1 MFLDFYA
8 GGVGGIDQVSYYD
21 RGIACGLTDL
31 IEAHKWFN
39 LAAMNGDDRAA
50 SARTDIALEM
60 SAREIT
66 EAQRRARAFI
76 SSQAIPMAA

>member
-8 GGVGGIDQVSYYD
+8 GGVGGTDQLCFYD
-21 RGIACGLTDL
+21 RGIACGLSDL

-39 LAAMNGDDRAA
+39 LAAMSGDDRAA
-50 SARTDIALEM
+50 AARAEIAMEM
-60 SAREIT
+60 TAREVV

-76 SSQAIPMAA
+76 AQNTRLAA

>member
-8 GGVGGIDQVSYYD
+8 GGVGGTDQLCFYD
-21 RGIACGLTDL
+21 RGIACGLSDL

-39 LAAMNGDDRAA
+39 LAAMLGDDRAA
-50 SARTDIALEM
+50 AARAEIAVEM
-60 SAREIT
+60 TAREVV

-76 SSQAIPMAA
+76 AENTRLAA

>member
-8 GGVGGIDQVSYYD
+8 GGVGGADQLCFYD
-21 RGIACGLTDL
+21 RGIACGLSDL

-39 LAAMNGDDRAA
+39 LAAMSGDDRAVA
-50 SARTDIALEM
+50 ARAEIAMEM
-60 SAREIT
+60 TAREVV

-76 SSQAIPMAA
+76 ASQTRMAA

>member
-8 GGVGGIDQVSYYD
+8 GGVGGTDQLCFYD
-21 RGIACGLTDL
+21 RGIACGLSDL

-39 LAAMNGDDRAA
+39 LAAMSGDDRAA
-50 SARTDIALEM
+50 AARAEIAMEM
-60 SAREIT
+60 SAREVV

-76 SSQAIPMAA
+76 AQNTRLAA

>member
-8 GGVGGIDQVSYYD
+8 GGVGGNDQLCFYD
-21 RGIACGLTDL
+21 RGVACGLSDL

-39 LAAMNGDDRAA
+39 LAAMTGDDRAA
-50 SARTDIALEM
+50 AARAEIAMEM
-60 SAREIT
+60 SAREVA

-76 SSQAIPMAA
+76 AQNNRLAA

>member
-8 GGVGGIDQVSYYD
+8 GGVGGTDQLCFYD
-21 RGIACGLTDL
+21 RGIACGLSDL

-39 LAAMNGDDRAA
+39 LAAMSGDDRAPA
-50 SARTDIALEM
+50 ARAEIAIEM
-60 SAREIT
+60 SAREVV

-76 SSQAIPMAA
+76 AQNTRLAA

>member
-8 GGVGGIDQVSYYD
+8 GGVGGTDQLCFYD
-21 RGIACGLTDL
+21 RGINCGLSDL

-39 LAAMNGDDRAA
+39 LAAMLGDERAA
-50 SARTDIALEM
+50 SARAEIAMEM
-60 SAREIT
+60 SAREVV

-76 SSQAIPMAA
+76 SENTRLAA

>member
-8 GGVGGIDQVSYYD
+8 GGVGGIDQLCFYD

-31 IEAHKWFN
+31 VEAHKWFN
-39 LAAMNGDDRAA
+39 LAAMTGDDRAPA
-50 SARTDIALEM
+50 ARSEIAMEM
-60 SAREIT
+60 SGREVA

-76 SSQAIPMAA
+76 ASQALVAA

>member
-8 GGVGGIDQVSYYD
+8 GGVGGTDQLCFYD
-21 RGIACGLTDL
+21 RGIACGLSDL

-39 LAAMNGDDRAA
+39 LAAMSGDDRAA
-50 SARTDIALEM
+50 AARAEIAMEM
-60 SAREIT
+60 SAREVV

-76 SSQAIPMAA
+76 AENTRLAA

>member
-8 GGVGGIDQVSYYD
+8 GGVGGIDQVCFYD
-21 RGIACGLTDL
+21 RGVACGLTDL

-39 LAAMNGDDRAA
+39 LAAMTGDDRAA
-50 SARTDIALEM
+50 AARHEIAMEM
-60 SAREIT
+60 SAREVV

-76 SSQAIPMAA
+76 AQHSRLAA

>member
-8 GGVGGIDQVSYYD
+8 GGVGGADQLCFYD
-21 RGIACGLTDL
+21 RGIACGLSDL

-39 LAAMNGDDRAA
+39 LAAMSGDDRAVT
-50 SARTDIALEM
+50 ARAEIAMEM
-60 SAREIT
+60 TAREVV

-76 SSQAIPMAA
+76 ASETRLAA

>member
-8 GGVGGIDQVSYYD
+8 GGVGGTDQLCFYD
-21 RGIACGLTDL
+21 RGIACGLSDL

-39 LAAMNGDDRAA
+39 LAAMSGDDRAA
-50 SARTDIALEM
+50 SARAEIAMEM
-60 SAREIT
+60 SAREVV

-76 SSQAIPMAA
+76 AQHSRLAA